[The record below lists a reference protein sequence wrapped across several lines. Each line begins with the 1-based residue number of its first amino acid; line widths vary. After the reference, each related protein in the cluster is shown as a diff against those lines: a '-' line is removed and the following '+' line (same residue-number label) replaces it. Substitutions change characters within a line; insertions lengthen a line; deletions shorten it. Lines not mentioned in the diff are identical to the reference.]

1 MRLDAERFISG
12 HGFLVA
18 FGPAQRV
25 MFSIS
30 VGSNL
35 LETLWISGSHLSQAG
50 RASETGLTIHWNAS
64 SSMREKGRPCSVTSR
79 TQHRRREAD
88 VSRTPFKSWTRC
100 RFSCCP
106 FEAFSWRSVSYCCL
120 WCRRRCFAKF
130 PPRLPL
136 KSNVLFSIFLS

>member
-12 HGFLVA
+12 HGFWVT

-30 VGSNL
+30 VVSNL

-50 RASETGLTIHWNAS
+50 RASKTGLTIHWNAS
-64 SSMREKGRPCSVTSR
+64 SSMREDGRPCSVISR

-100 RFSCCP
+100 RFSCGP
-106 FEAFSWRSVSYCCL
+106 FETFSWRSVSYCCL
-120 WCRRRCFAKF
+120 WCRCRCFSKF
-130 PPRLPL
+130 PPWLPS
-136 KSNVLFSIFLS
+136 KNNILFSIFLS